1 MNKKKYIRELFEV
14 VDTQDILIIN
24 KDDQLIRLNVP
35 FTVLVV
41 HEVPGLFPGEI
52 ASVTAIKM
60 DIRLI
65 DIYIIEKKAYYYY
78 NFVLFTID
86 IYPNSHSFPGIP
98 R

>member
-1 MNKKKYIRELFEV
+1 MDRTKYIRELFEV
-14 VDTQDILIIN
+14 VDTHSILIIN
-24 KDDQLIRLNVP
+24 KNNQLIRLNVP

-41 HEVPGLFPGEI
+41 LDVPGLSRGEI

-60 DIRLI
+60 DIRMI
-65 DIYIIEKKAYYYY
+65 DIYIIHKKPYYYY

-86 IYPNSHSFPGIP
+86 IYPDPHSLLGVP